1 MDFTPRQE
9 TDFDQSKRGRSNID
23 HPRLTV
29 IVQKILGTFL
39 TDRFAII
46 QRIIDVMQDFNI

>member
-1 MDFTPRQE
+1 MDFTPRLE
-9 TDFDQSKRGRSNID
+9 TDFDHGKRGRSNID

-29 IVQKILGTFL
+29 IVQKILSTFL